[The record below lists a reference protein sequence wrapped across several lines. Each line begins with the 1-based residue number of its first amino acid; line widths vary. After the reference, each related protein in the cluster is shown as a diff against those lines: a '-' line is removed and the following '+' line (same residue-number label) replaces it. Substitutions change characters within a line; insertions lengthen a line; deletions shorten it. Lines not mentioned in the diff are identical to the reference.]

1 MKKLSSLVF
10 LLLILVSSCQKEE
23 TNLTNTVEIGALLS
37 LTGNWSSLGITSQ
50 EAINLAVTDVNAF
63 MLQKGNSLRF
73 SATTFETKLD
83 ATLAKEAIN
92 SGLNKKIKYFIG
104 PQSSAELAT
113 VKPIADANNLLLVS
127 QGSTASSLAI
137 ADDGIFRFCP
147 GDVVE
152 GPALSATMIKEGK
165 KVVITLSRDDEGNR
179 GLQQS
184 VGKAFTAAGGQ
195 VDAQTPY
202 AATSPNIPTLLATLK
217 SRLQTHI
224 AAQGA
229 DKVCVYL
236 ASFDEGVDIMA
247 QASADPVFAA
257 VKWYGGD
264 GIVLSPALT
273 ANSQAAG
280 FAAAVGFVA
289 PNFGLPAT
297 AHPDLSV
304 VSAAIKSKTGLEP
317 DAYALAAYDAV
328 WVIARTV
335 ESMRSSNTDF
345 TTTKNIFKT
354 ESNKY
359 FGITGQT
366 ALNAA
371 GDRSIGNFDYWGI
384 TLEAGKYKWIFK
396 GKSS

>member
-1 MKKLSSLVF
+1 MSVF
-10 LLLILVSSCQKEE
+10 SGCQKTSTSFPEK
-23 TNLTNTVEIGALLS
+23 VEIGALLS

-63 MLQKGNSLRF
+63 MQQKGNSLRF
-73 SATTFETKLD
+73 STTTFETKLD
-83 ATLAKEAIN
+83 AALAKEAIN
-92 SGLNKKIKYFIG
+92 SALNKKIKYFIG
-104 PQSSAELAT
+104 PQSSAELAA

-152 GPALSATMIKEGK
+152 GPALAATMIKEGK
-165 KVVITLSRDDEGNR
+165 KVVITLSRDDEGNK

-217 SRLQTHI
+217 SRMQTHI

-247 QASADPVFAA
+247 QAAADPVFTA

-273 ANSQAAG
+273 ANAQAAG

-371 GDRSIGNFDYWGI
+371 GDRSIGVFDYWGI